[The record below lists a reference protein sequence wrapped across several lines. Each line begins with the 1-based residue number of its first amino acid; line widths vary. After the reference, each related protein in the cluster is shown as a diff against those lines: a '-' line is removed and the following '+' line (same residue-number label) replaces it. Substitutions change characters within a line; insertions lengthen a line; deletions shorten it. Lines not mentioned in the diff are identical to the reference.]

1 MIMKVAAVLLIAVLA
16 AACSKEPTAADAK
29 PAAPKAPSTVKQ
41 ALDGFTGKT
50 AVKQGKRA
58 QKQII
63 DISAKKNSELDEVM
77 Q

>member
-1 MIMKVAAVLLIAVLA
+1 MKVAAVLLVAVLA
-16 AACSKEPTAADAK
+16 TACSKEPTAADAK
-29 PAAPKAPSTVKQ
+29 PATPKRPSTVKQ
-41 ALDGFTGKT
+41 AIDGLTGKT